1 MLWMYC
7 IVRPITGQKVFKTSS
22 RARRDAIAICINC
35 LAVWGSGKRRHIAD
49 QHPLMVCVRV
59 VKFETTL
66 GRLSSSSMH
75 AFGRTYTPVM

>member
-7 IVRPITGQKVFKTSS
+7 IVKTNYRSESLTSS

-49 QHPLMVCVRV
+49 QPPLMVCVRV

>member
-7 IVRPITGQKVFKTSS
+7 IVRPYRSESLTSS
-22 RARRDAIAICINC
+22 RARRDAIAICNC

-49 QHPLMVCVRV
+49 QHPLMVCACVRV

>member
-7 IVRPITGQKVFKTSS
+7 IVRPYYRSESLTSS

-49 QHPLMVCVRV
+49 RHPLMVCVRV
-59 VKFETTL
+59 LNLKLLWVACLLALCMHLAVHTL
-66 GRLSSSSMH
+66 
-75 AFGRTYTPVM
+75 P

>member
-49 QHPLMVCVRV
+49 RHPLMVCVRV
-59 VKFETTL
+59 LNLKLLWVACLLALCMHLAVHTL
-66 GRLSSSSMH
+66 
-75 AFGRTYTPVM
+75 P